1 LEPMNYNEKTML
13 MKAFLYSTGF
23 TLILLGL
30 LSFGTLAF
38 PLSLYALLVA
48 FAGSFLIYLG
58 YDI

>member
-23 TLILLGL
+23 TLTLFGL
-30 LSFGTLAF
+30 LSFAVALF
-38 PLSLYALLVA
+38 PFSLYGLLVA

>member
-1 LEPMNYNEKTML
+1 MNYNEKTML

-23 TLILLGL
+23 TLTLFGL
-30 LSFGTLAF
+30 LSFAVVQSA
-38 PLSLYALLVA
+38 PYSLYALLVA